1 MAANKTVMMAVAG
14 AGALGAAY
22 YALSAPTRPT
32 TTSSSSSSNDSKMP
46 DNKARDK
53 RDMGLSGAGIGA
65 TAAAGGT
72 ERPID
77 PSKDRKTQTTAPRE
91 KLPSGGVGGGSGAGG
106 HGARSIELPMPSSTN
121 SIGENR
127 NEKGGGTL
135 AGAIAKKGL
144 SLQTSRLPVNIGVR
158 VEAEIIHK
166 VWTCRLGCKCDLS
179 YIAC

>member
-22 YALSAPTRPT
+22 YALSAPTRPA
-32 TTSSSSSSNDSKMP
+32 TTSSSSKNNGKMP

-65 TAAAGGT
+65 TGAAGGT

-91 KLPSGGVGGGSGAGG
+91 KLPSGGVGGGPGAGG

-121 SIGENR
+121 SIGE
-127 NEKGGGTL
+127 KST
-135 AGAIAKKGL
+135 
-144 SLQTSRLPVNIGVR
+144 
-158 VEAEIIHK
+158 
-166 VWTCRLGCKCDLS
+166 
-179 YIAC
+179 